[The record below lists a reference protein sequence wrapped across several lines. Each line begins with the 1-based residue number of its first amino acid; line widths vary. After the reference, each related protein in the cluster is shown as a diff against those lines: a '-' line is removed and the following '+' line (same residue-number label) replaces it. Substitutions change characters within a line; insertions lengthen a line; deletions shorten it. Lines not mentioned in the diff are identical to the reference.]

1 MRNETLWPF
10 LRKRVRAFLGATTV
24 VTVLWLVTVLAVK
37 VFVAPSRF
45 DGQGL
50 PLSNT
55 SRFAP
60 GGAIEGIGKKDG
72 SRLFFLHRSIGDAF
86 GFGAWHKVA
95 LVLILVTLTALAV
108 AFIDW
113 LRRKSRRSRRAR
125 TI

>member
-1 MRNETLWPF
+1 MRSETFWPF
-10 LRKRVRAFLGATTV
+10 LRTRVRAFLGATAV
-24 VTVLWLVTVLAVK
+24 VTVLWLVTVFAVK
-37 VFVAPSRF
+37 VFVTPSRLG
-45 DGQGL
+45 GQGL
-50 PLSNT
+50 PLSKAA
-55 SRFAP
+55 RFTP
-60 GGAIEGIGKKDG
+60 GGTIEGIGKKGG

-108 AFIDW
+108 ALIDW